1 MLRESD
7 IDSLH
12 DQLASF
18 SAENKKHH
26 ETLQNLL
33 SQFHSLLSDYRSLKS
48 GYEEVKDGR
57 EKYKLQARDQ
67 VRAIRH
73 PGWTHW
79 NLQD

>member
-7 IDSLH
+7 IDSLL

-18 SAENKKHH
+18 SAENIKHNDTVQ
-26 ETLQNLL
+26 TLV
-33 SQFHSLLSDYRSLKS
+33 SQFQSLLSDYHSLKS
-48 GYEEVKDGR
+48 DYEEVKDGR
-57 EKYKLQARDQ
+57 EKYKRQARGQ

-73 PGWTHW
+73 PSWTHW